1 MDVKFFYGIAA
12 ACMLAFSVKAQD
24 FSGQWE
30 GELTRPGAGRQKLKV
45 RMELVQQRTDLL
57 GLIYTRGYDK
67 GVSFGCDFFVT
78 GNASKQGIQLRWKNI
93 QRDFNTGNACGNFRE
108 LQLRRETH
116 GADVFLNGGWEL
128 NDEEALLR
136 LVRTDSVISPI
147 AEDEINTYLKE
158 LYSLYDSLNVA
169 LDPAERLIEKIIE
182 QPVNSKEL
190 ILDFSAA
197 DSTGMDSIHVV
208 LNGNLLINAHDFNQK
223 SLRIRLPVQE
233 ESDIDFLIISL
244 SQRFSPMNL
253 RVVIRDG
260 EEFKTIDCKPS
271 RVRNA
276 RLFFYRNPM
285 P

>member
-1 MDVKFFYGIAA
+1 M
-12 ACMLAFSVKAQD
+12 
-24 FSGQWE
+24 
-30 GELTRPGAGRQKLKV
+30 RPGAGRQKLKV
-45 RMELVQQRTDLL
+45 RMELVQQRTELL

-67 GVSFGCDFFVT
+67 GVSFGCDFFIT
-78 GNASKQGIQLRWKNI
+78 GSASKQGIQLRWKNI

-108 LQLRRETH
+108 IQLRSEIVGT
-116 GADVFLNGGWEL
+116 VFSLNGIWNL
-128 NDEEALLR
+128 NDEETLLR
-136 LVRTDSVISPI
+136 MVRTDTLISPI
-147 AEDEINTYLKE
+147 AEDEINTYLTE

-169 LDPAERLIEKIIE
+169 LDPAERFIEKIIE
-182 QPVNSKEL
+182 QPVKSKEL

-244 SQRFSPMNL
+244 SQRYSPMNL
-253 RVVIRDG
+253 RVVVRDG
-260 EEFKTIDCKPS
+260 DELKIIDCRPS

-276 RLFFYRNPM
+276 RLLFYRTPM